1 MFKYILCFLFAFFAT
16 ALLAFGEDAGSR
28 ERRVKVALALFPS
41 ETAVVESAPEPK
53 EKQWPTF
60 AEGYS
65 QAVATDSVLIVYVGC
80 EGSHPITTVPNCVV
94 ATQKELPT
102 YGKGTILIAYPF
114 YNRLLEHKTLKCEEY
129 LVVAVEAAK
138 AQKKLDKAA
147 ADGDKPIA
155 KPLDW
160 NMVKADC
167 CSYCT
172 GECKCADKEKCKSNQ
187 CLVAKPE
194 VKLCSKCKDCE
205 CECKKEAA
213 PKVEPKAT
221 NTGVVTQPA
230 QLQGYTL
237 YQNPTDGSYFYMLNG
252 TSPACPNGRC
262 PNQR

>member
-1 MFKYILCFLFAFFAT
+1 MVKYILCFLFAFFAT
-16 ALLAFGEDAGSR
+16 ALLAFGEDTSNR
-28 ERRVKVALALFPS
+28 ERKVRVALALQS
-41 ETAVVESAPEPK
+41 ATETAVVESAPEPK
-53 EKQWPTF
+53 TKQWPSF

-65 QAVATDSVLIVYVGC
+65 QAVATDSVLVVYIGC
-80 EGSHPITTVPNCVV
+80 EGSHPISAISGCVV

-102 YGKGTILIAYPF
+102 YGKGTILIAYPIGKQ
-114 YNRLLEHKTLKCEEY
+114 LLEHKTLKCEEY
-129 LVVAVEAAK
+129 LVVAVEATK
-138 AQKKLDKAA
+138 AQKKLDKA

-172 GECKCADKEKCKSNQ
+172 GECKCANKENCKNSN

-194 VKLCSKCKDCE
+194 VKLCSKCKECE
-205 CECKKEAA
+205 CECKKEAT
-213 PKVEPKAT
+213 PKVETKST

-237 YQNPTDGSYFYMLNG
+237 YQNVDGTYFYMLN
-252 TSPACPNGRC
+252 SNCPGGNC
-262 PNQR
+262 PKR